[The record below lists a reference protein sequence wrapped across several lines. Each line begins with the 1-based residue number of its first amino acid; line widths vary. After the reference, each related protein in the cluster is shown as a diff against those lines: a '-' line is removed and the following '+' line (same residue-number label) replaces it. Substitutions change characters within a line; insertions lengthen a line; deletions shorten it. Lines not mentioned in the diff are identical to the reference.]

1 MNGDSEVKVRA
12 DLQSESLARRS
23 LESILQDKEVIERS
37 DQSLKKGLG
46 EHSKMHSVESDIRM
60 LLEELKVMPNRLET
74 ISILMELNL

>member
-37 DQSLKKGLG
+37 DQSLKKGV
-46 EHSKMHSVESDIRM
+46 SKMHSVESDIRM
-60 LLEELKVMPNRLET
+60 LHEELKVMPNRVET
-74 ISILMELNL
+74 ISILMELTL